1 MTINCSSIIGPTLA
15 INSGFSGVTTTINN
29 RIYQLGQ
36 DFVSG
41 ISTAE
46 YNKKSGDVI
55 YLDNRQ
61 PIPRS
66 ANQKEDIKIVLE
78 F

>member
-1 MTINCSSIIGPTLA
+1 
-15 INSGFSGVTTTINN
+15 
-29 RIYQLGQ
+29 LGQ
-36 DFVSG
+36 EFVSG
-41 ISTAE
+41 ISSPE
-46 YNKKSGDVI
+46 YNKKSGDII

-66 ANQKEDIKIVLE
+66 SNQKEDIKIVLE